1 MSIHVAL
8 NHWTEYRYDR
18 PVRLSPQT
26 IRLRPAPHCRTP
38 IESYALR
45 IAPQPHFINWLQDP
59 FGNFVGRVV
68 FPEPVRR
75 FAVTVDLVADM
86 TVINPFDFFVEEYAE
101 RYPFDYPDAL
111 ARQLAPYRHAPTPG
125 PRLADYLAT
134 VAVPHETRTIDFLVE
149 LNQRLSKEVAYTV
162 RLEPGVQSCEQTLE
176 RGVGSCRDSAY
187 LLVQIARHLGLAA
200 RFASGY
206 LVQLKSDVAALD
218 GPSGPEADFTDLHAW
233 AEIFLPG
240 AGWIGLDPTSGLLA
254 GEGHIPLCCT
264 PEPAAA
270 APIEGASDPAEVE
283 FAFHNEVQRLRER
296 PRVTLPYSQAQWE
309 DIDAL
314 GAKVDA
320 RLQAADVRLTQGGE
334 PTFVSIDDMDGAEW
348 NTGALGPH
356 KRQRAEDLLRR
367 LRARFAPGGMLH
379 YGQGKWYPGEP
390 LPRWSLGCIWRSDGQ
405 PVVKDDALLADPT
418 VPGDA
423 DAAAAQRL
431 IAAIAATLAV
441 DPAPIAP
448 AYEDL
453 YYYLWVER
461 RLPDD
466 VGPGHPALQAD
477 ADRARLA
484 KLLEPGLGTVTGYL
498 LPLQWQWET
507 AQTGRYVS
515 GPWHVRR
522 GHIYL
527 LPGDS
532 PMGLRLPLDSLPAGA
547 GQGEAP
553 VPADPWGPLR
563 PLPAPPGGEI
573 RLQRPGVANP
583 ASPDPS
589 AEPPAATAL
598 CVEPRNGVLHVFL
611 PPTADAA
618 QYLQLVHA
626 VLAAAA
632 AEGLAVALEGY
643 EPPPSPQLRHF
654 HVTPDPGVIEVN
666 VQPASDWQGLRTI
679 TEGLY
684 EDARLARLGA
694 EKFMLDGRHTGTGG
708 GNHVTLGSA
717 TPADSPFLRRPAL
730 LQSLITYWQHH
741 PSLSY
746 LFSGLFVGPTS
757 QAPRLDEARTD
768 SLYEL
773 EIAFGQLT
781 GALPEDTALAPWLVD
796 RLLRHLLID
805 VTGNTHRA
813 EFCIDKLYSPDSA
826 TGRLGLL
833 ELRAF
838 EMPPHPHMS
847 LVQMLLVRALIA
859 RFWDQPYRGRL
870 VRWGT
875 DLHDRFMLEHFVRQD
890 FHDVLEELRG
900 AGFAFE
906 DRWFEPFFE
915 FRFPVLGQ
923 LKARELTLELRQA
936 IEPWHVLGEEATGG
950 GTARY
955 VDSSVERLQVRLTG
969 AAGDRYHVSCN
980 GRPLPLHQT
989 GRVDERVCGVR
1000 FKAWQPP
1007 SALHPRIPAQTPL
1020 TFDLHDRWNGRA
1032 IAGCRY
1038 YVAHPAGRN
1047 YERFPVNASEAEAR
1061 RLARFERF
1069 GHTPGRHD
1077 ATHLTQ
1083 PQAAL
1088 APEHPYTLDLRRHPV
1103 LGGS

>member
-200 RFASGY
+200 RFASGS

-431 IAAIAATLAV
+431 IAAIAAALAV

>member
-405 PVVKDDALLADPT
+405 PVVEDDALLADPT

-431 IAAIAATLAV
+431 IAAIAAALAV

-708 GNHVTLGSA
+708 GNHLTLGSA

>member
-431 IAAIAATLAV
+431 IAAIAAALAV

>member
-431 IAAIAATLAV
+431 IAAIAAALAV

-708 GNHVTLGSA
+708 GNHLTLGSA